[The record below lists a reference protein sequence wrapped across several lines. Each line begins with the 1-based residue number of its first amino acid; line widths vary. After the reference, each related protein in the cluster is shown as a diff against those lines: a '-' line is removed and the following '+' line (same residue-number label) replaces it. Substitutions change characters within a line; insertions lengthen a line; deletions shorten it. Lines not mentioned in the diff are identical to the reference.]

1 MFGMKATF
9 FITLALCA
17 SLNALEAKAQGAP
30 FVLGQMPSNAMNT
43 GSMAAGGS
51 GASPTGYNPP
61 PSSPKAAAKFAAQQA
76 AFNAS
81 LVNMTPAQ
89 RAVAIAAQQAKLAAK
104 KAAAQALK
112 FAKQDAA
119 VMAQRTAT
127 GNLFG
132 PYDPSGF
139 QFPWTIPANQV
150 FPPPIGVGLWADGY
164 GGENST
170 GG

>member
-1 MFGMKATF
+1 MIGMKTTF
-9 FITLALCA
+9 FIILALCA
-17 SLNALEAKAQGAP
+17 SLHALEAKAQGQP
-30 FVLGQMPSNAMNT
+30 FVLGQMPSNEVNT

-51 GASPTGYNPP
+51 GASPTGYISP

-89 RAVAIAAQQAKLAAK
+89 KAVAIAAQQAKLAAK
-104 KAAAQALK
+104 KAAAQATK
-112 FAKQDAA
+112 FAKQDATVA
-119 VMAQRTAT
+119 AQRAST

-132 PYDPSGF
+132 PFDPSGF
-139 QFPWTIPANQV
+139 QFPWTIPVNQV
-150 FPPPIGVGLWADGY
+150 VPPPVGVGMWADGY
-164 GGENST
+164 GGESST